1 MHLVNDNRS
10 TMTEL
15 AALVGHDAGLAA
27 RVLTAANSPALRRGR
42 ELNSLDNCLVA
53 LGTRLVRSIATCLSI
68 QQLFDQ
74 QRRFRNAR
82 SFGLLGALADG
93 RRLSRNLAAAIDY
106 PPPEEVYL
114 AACCTTSAN

>member
-1 MHLVNDNRS
+1 MRNLPEPIVHAIESGRIPSPPQILLRLMHLVDDDRS

-53 LGTRLVRSIATCLSI
+53 LGTRLVRSIAAP
-68 QQLFDQ
+68 
-74 QRRFRNAR
+74 AR
-82 SFGLLGALADG
+82 PCRIS
-93 RRLSRNLAAAIDY
+93 RLSGGTR
-106 PPPEEVYL
+106 
-114 AACCTTSAN
+114 